1 MGEGRVSRFS
11 TVRHFHPRHTS
22 SLATTE
28 VSSPFV
34 RKRTR
39 SRWNAQS
46 SKPFSFL
53 WKKKKKKKR
62 DLEARH
68 PSVDRIRTIRY
79 STIREIYVDDAGDSF
94 SNDGRRRE
102 REERMDSFHEIRVGW
117 NRVKGWVD
125 RWRNKRSNEVRNG
138 FDGEDPRIRQRN
150 FVDWQRNNDGISSV
164 DRGDVPS
171 CCLCKRN
178 GLKGNLFAIRIND
191 SNRNFQY

>member
-1 MGEGRVSRFS
+1 M
-11 TVRHFHPRHTS
+11 
-22 SLATTE
+22 
-28 VSSPFV
+28 
-34 RKRTR
+34 
-39 SRWNAQS
+39 
-46 SKPFSFL
+46 
-53 WKKKKKKKR
+53 
-62 DLEARH
+62 
-68 PSVDRIRTIRY
+68 
-79 STIREIYVDDAGDSF
+79 
-94 SNDGRRRE
+94 
-102 REERMDSFHEIRVGW
+102 
-117 NRVKGWVD
+117 KGWVD